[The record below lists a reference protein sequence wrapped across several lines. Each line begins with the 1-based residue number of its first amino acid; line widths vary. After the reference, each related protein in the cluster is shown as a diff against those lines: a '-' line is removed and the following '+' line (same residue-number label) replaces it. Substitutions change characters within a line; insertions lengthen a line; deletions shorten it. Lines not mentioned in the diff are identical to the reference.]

1 MYALHKLHVSRKKY
15 IREFWKSNHVGE
27 SRRAEGIL
35 VTRQP
40 RPKKIGGKAAGK

>member
-15 IREFWKSNHVGE
+15 IREFWKSNHGDE

-35 VTRQP
+35 ARQP